1 MTSAALQ
8 RPRAIARYIVAAT
21 AVAMQ
26 ERAQYRVNL
35 WIWSLASILQIVISL
50 AVWRA
55 VARAGDGSVAGYAAS
70 EFVGYF
76 LVLLVVREMTYTG
89 VPWRFEDWV
98 RDGTLASRLL
108 RPRHPLLYFFAS
120 DIAFRVYSGM
130 VIFPAAIVLGF
141 AFNGRVDA
149 TPTSVAL
156 TVLLVPVA
164 TVTRLMADSIV
175 ACSAMWFVRI
185 NGIRGMYYLVMLFL
199 GGQFAPLSVLP
210 ERFEQVARWL
220 PFYWML
226 GYPVELAI
234 GRAPIADAWFGLG
247 ALLGWLLAL
256 WLVLQFVWAR
266 GVRAH
271 ESVGQ

>member
-1 MTSAALQ
+1 MTSALR
-8 RPRAIARYIVAAT
+8 RPRAIAHYVVAAT
-21 AVAMQ
+21 GVAMQ

-55 VARAGDGSVAGYAAS
+55 VAAAGDGTVAGYTAN

-98 RDGTLASRLL
+98 REGTLASRLL

-120 DIAFRVYSGM
+120 DIAFRVYSAM
-130 VIFPAAIVLGF
+130 VIFPAAIVLAYVFEGET
-141 AFNGRVDA
+141 DA
-149 TPTSVAL
+149 TATSVAL
-156 TVLLVPVA
+156 TILLVPLA
-164 TVTRLMADSIV
+164 TITRLLADSIV
-175 ACSAMWFVRI
+175 ACSALWFVRV
-185 NGIRGMYYLVMLFL
+185 NGIRSMYYLVMLFL

-210 ERFEQVARWL
+210 EWFEQIARWL

-234 GRAPIADAWFGLG
+234 GRAPVADAAQGFA
-247 ALLGWLLAL
+247 ALLGWMLAL
-256 WLVLQFVWAR
+256 WLLLQLVWAR